1 MHQSSRRTF
10 RFAFATFLAML
21 TGCSEP
27 AKTNPPPTDPFGPLG
42 EVAELPVA
50 ERVDIENLAAPVDVV
65 RDKDGRPHI
74 YASTIEDAVRV
85 EGYLVAQDRHLQV
98 EFFRR
103 VAEGRLSEVL
113 SDADP
118 SVIDTDI
125 SFRHVGLH
133 RTAKNQYAALN
144 PEQKTLVDAYADG
157 ISQYFRALRNGD
169 FALPAGILIV
179 QASAFTD
186 FTGVDALAVARLQ
199 TYLLSYDAD
208 SDVSWTLNIEALRK
222 AFSPTSSD
230 PKIAARVGIV
240 QDVFRFAPWD
250 PTTTT
255 TGYPMGITGGKPTGK
270 PTGNAPVIPDLGER
284 TERYRA
290 GLRWFKDLV
299 APEGSG
305 SNNWAVH
312 SSRSATGHA
321 IVASDPHLSLSAP
334 SVFWPVSMEVK
345 SSDPKKQW
353 KVSGISFPG
362 IPGIILGHNEHI
374 GWGATTT
381 GYDVSDVY
389 AETLTADGKSVQFE
403 GKTVA
408 LETIDE
414 VIGMQGGGSYTYQVK
429 VVPHHGPIL
438 PEITAD
444 HKVLPLDPMKGA
456 LSVKWTGFDATN
468 EVAAIFGLLQATNV
482 DEARETMK
490 QFKVGGQN
498 WMIGDDQGNILWTSH
513 VNLPKREAGALGWDP
528 ATMSGTLP
536 CFVLPGDG
544 SAEWNGFLDSNL
556 VPWAKNPTAGFL
568 ATANNDNIGDTLDN
582 DPSNDKLP
590 DGTPMYIGAG
600 FDLGFREGRITERL
614 QKLEK
619 ATPEDLAS
627 IQGDARSAMGSRLT
641 PLLLATIDKAEAEKK
656 TPGTHP
662 DLTSI
667 VMDAGYDSTKILAIK
682 DLLTKWGTESEYEAA
697 SGIDPTT
704 NKPLPESG
712 DTAAEVRAS
721 QATLVFNTY
730 LLRLIARTL
739 SDEFGLAGRSVDSQM
754 RAKAILAL
762 SSSDPTKLATY
773 DAGTGQSILW
783 DDVNTPEQE
792 TKDERI
798 MRALLDA
805 MSILEK
811 NVGANLA
818 DYRWGAVHTIRF
830 EAIVPLFTALSI
842 PPGSNS
848 TFPNGFPRHGDNYAV
863 DVAGFSLSSSVDK
876 LPNFTYGHGP
886 TQRFVVDLDPAGP
899 KAWNA
904 LPGGAIWDSQNPHF
918 ADQAE
923 LWRRNQ
929 THQVPFAL
937 PDVIA
942 AAESRIVMK

>member
-10 RFAFATFLAML
+10 RLTFATFLTLL

-27 AKTNPPPTDPFGPLG
+27 AKTNPPSTDPFGPLG
-42 EVAELPVA
+42 DVAELPVS
-50 ERVDIENLAAPVDVV
+50 ERVPVENLSAPVDVV

-74 YASTIEDAVRV
+74 YASTLEDALRV
-85 EGYLVAQDRHLQV
+85 EGFLVAQDRHLQV

-103 VAEGRLSEVL
+103 AAEGRLAEVL

-118 SVIDTDI
+118 NVIDTDI
-125 SFRHVGLH
+125 SFRHLGLH
-133 RTAKNQYAALN
+133 RTAKQQYAALS
-144 PEQKTLVDAYADG
+144 PEQKSLVDAYADG
-157 ISQYFRALRNGD
+157 ISQYFRALRNAEA
-169 FALPAGILIV
+169 ALPAGILII

-186 FTGVDALAVARLQ
+186 FTGEDALAIARLQ
-199 TYLLSYDAD
+199 TYSLAYDAD
-208 SDVSWTLNIEALRK
+208 ADVSWTLNLDALK
-222 AFSPTSSD
+222 KTFLASSAD
-230 PKIAARVGIV
+230 PKIAARSGFAE
-240 QDVFRFAPWD
+240 DVFRFAPWD
-250 PTTTT
+250 PATTT
-255 TGYPMGITGGKPTGK
+255 TGYPKGVGGGKPNA
-270 PTGNAPVIPDLGER
+270 PAPVIQNLGPR

-290 GLRWFKDLV
+290 GLRWFKDLI

-312 SSRSATGHA
+312 ASRSSTGHA
-321 IVASDPHLSLSAP
+321 LVASDPHLSLSAP
-334 SVFWPVSMEVK
+334 SVFWPVAMEVK
-345 SSDPKKQW
+345 SSDATKQW
-353 KVSGISFPG
+353 KISGISFPG

-389 AETLTADGKSVQFE
+389 AETLTSDGKGVQFD

-414 VIGMQGGGSYTYQVK
+414 VIKLQDGGSFTYPVQ
-429 VVPHHGPIL
+429 VVPHHGPIM

-444 HKVLPLDPMKGA
+444 HRVAALDPAKGA
-456 LSVKWTGFDATN
+456 LSVKWTGFDVTN
-468 EVAAIFGLLQATNV
+468 EVAAIFGLLQAKNV
-482 DEARETMK
+482 DEAREQMK

-498 WMIGDDQGNILWTSH
+498 WMVGDTDGNIMWTSH
-513 VNLPKREAGALGWDP
+513 VNLPKREAGAFGWDP
-528 ATMSGTLP
+528 ASMTGTLP
-536 CFVLPGDG
+536 CFILPGDG
-544 SAEWNGFLDSNL
+544 SAEWTGYLDSDL
-556 VPWAKNPTAGFL
+556 VPWEKNPTAGFL

-590 DGTPMYIGAG
+590 DGTPMYLGAG
-600 FDLGFREGRITERL
+600 FDLGFREGRIKERL
-614 QKLEK
+614 QKLDK

-627 IQGDARSAMGSRLT
+627 IQGDARSAMGARLT
-641 PLLLATIDKAEAEKK
+641 PVLLATIDKAEAEKK

-662 DLTSI
+662 DLSGI
-667 VMDAGYDSTKILAIK
+667 VMDAAYDSTKILAVK
-682 DLLTKWGTESEYEAA
+682 DVLTKWGSEADYEAA
-697 SGIDPTT
+697 SGMDPAT
-704 NKPLPESG
+704 NMPLPESG
-712 DTAAEVRAS
+712 ATAVEVRAS

-739 SDEFGLAGRSVDSQM
+739 GDEFALAGRSVDSQM

-762 SSSDPTKLATY
+762 SLNDPTKLATY
-773 DAGTGQSILW
+773 DATSGQSILW
-783 DDVNTPEQE
+783 DDVSTPEQE

-805 MSILEK
+805 LSILDK
-811 NVGANLA
+811 NVGTNLTE
-818 DYRWGAVHTIRF
+818 YRWGALHTIRF
-830 EAIVPLFTALSI
+830 EAIVPIFTALSI
-842 PPGSNS
+842 PPGSNK
-848 TFPNGFPRHGDNYAV
+848 TFPTGFPRHGDHYAV

-876 LPNFTYGHGP
+876 LPNFAYGHGP

-899 KAWNA
+899 KVWNA

-923 LWRRNQ
+923 LWRRNE
-929 THQVPFAL
+929 THAVPFLL

-942 AAESRIVMK
+942 AMESRIVMTKK